1 LNSGRYDGKPL
12 LRMLELYVLWSIG
25 ELTPKD
31 EATLT
36 AMAPKLRATFGG
48 DGTWQNAIAASM
60 KMPREMPEL
69 IRGNWDK
76 NRSIAAGNKVT
87 LAPQSFA
94 EMFVDSNFAK

>member
-1 LNSGRYDGKPL
+1 
-12 LRMLELYVLWSIG
+12 
-25 ELTPKD
+25 
-31 EATLT
+31 
-36 AMAPKLRATFGG
+36 
-48 DGTWQNAIAASM
+48 M

-69 IRGNWDK
+69 IRANWDK